1 MLSYINIRSKEI
13 NMKSFIKF
21 AMVIVVVSMM
31 SISCTTM
38 QSVQNIEPEGYFSS
52 QVEKNID
59 GSSSYSYQAVR
70 RTVKP
75 GFIVVEQKLIPNVVK
90 TEYIA
95 DTLTDEEYQCLALMR
110 NRQREVFHGLMR

>member
-13 NMKSFIKF
+13 SMKSFVKF

-38 QSVQNIEPEGYFSS
+38 QSVQNIETEGYFSS
-52 QVEKNID
+52 QVEKNLD
-59 GSSSYSYQAVR
+59 GSPSYEFQAVR

-75 GFIVVEQKLIPNVVK
+75 GFIVVEQKLMPNVVK
-90 TEYIA
+90 TGYVA
-95 DTLTDEEYQCLALMR
+95 DELSDEEYQCLALMR
-110 NRQREVFHGLMR
+110 YRKHEVFHGLVR